1 MAQSSWKS
9 QGMKARQTIENI
21 VNPFMDFDRN
31 VHVMPILR
39 IQNINLFV
47 NFVDTIHNLM
57 CIVEHKYEDL

>member
-1 MAQSSWKS
+1 
-9 QGMKARQTIENI
+9 MKARQTIENI